1 MFLTGVSMCQDT
13 WGWEVHAEQLDST
26 KTWMNMS
33 GIEGGCLGSSA
44 RFLC

>member
-26 KTWMNMS
+26 KTWMDMS
-33 GIEGGCLGSSA
+33 EIEGGCLGSSA